1 MNELKKTLS
10 EFEQENTKLMDEN
23 KILNEKLDQY
33 GHVNNQNEMFKL
45 EITELKSNL
54 AALQAHNLSLQSIN
68 DSDKEEIDKMKK
80 EYTDNESKSQILLK
94 NHISQLENENK
105 SIRIEMAGCKSK
117 IQSGQSE

>member
-1 MNELKKTLS
+1 
-10 EFEQENTKLMDEN
+10 
-23 KILNEKLDQY
+23 
-33 GHVNNQNEMFKL
+33 MFKL

-68 DSDKEEIDKMKK
+68 ESDKEEMDKMKK

-94 NHISQLENENK
+94 NHISQLENEIK
-105 SIRIEMAGCKSK
+105 SIRIEMSGYKNK